1 MSRVIGNASRTIAVT
16 VVAALLSA
24 SAAAAA
30 APGSLDASFGGG
42 VVSVGSGTQLFGVT
56 VAPGGVVVA
65 AGQSGG
71 MVLVQRFTSSGQ
83 RDGTYSA
90 GVGVARAAS
99 TEADG
104 KVVIA
109 GSSGGM
115 FAQRFNLDGSVD
127 TSFGSHGIAAVP
139 GLGGSAV
146 ANAVAVQPDGKIVV
160 AGTIGGSDT
169 RIAVARFNTNGT
181 LDTSFGSGGAE
192 EINLGLPYEAAEA
205 VAVQRDGKIV
215 LSGHEQGSP
224 YYAFFN
230 GVVVRLQPNGT
241 LDPSFASSGVLS
253 YHHVNSG
260 YDTLNAVA
268 IQNDGKIVA
277 AGSDVGGPYAVFL
290 RLNSDGSYDTSF
302 GSGGETDLS
311 SGTFTSKPVGA
322 NGVVIAGGG
331 RVVAAGAI
339 QRNGTDYRAGLWA
352 LSPAGAADPSFGSGG
367 IVQQPS
373 ELEACG
379 MAIQPDGN
387 LVVVG
392 DTVSPTDPNRQPCS
406 VASGSFTPAGFVA
419 RYLGFGPPPVAT
431 GAPSVTTGTASAI
444 TATSATL
451 SGQVDPGGAQT
462 SYRFDYGTTTAYGS
476 SSPVTSAGAGT
487 TAAAVAT
494 TIGSLVPGTT
504 YHYTVVASN
513 ADGFAAGSDGTFTT
527 ASAAPSVGGQS
538 TTRVGELSAR
548 LVGRLD
554 PRGLTSAFYFEYGP
568 TRAYGSRTRSS
579 TVRVQA
585 GASSVRVTALV
596 KHLRPGT
603 RYHYRLVASNSAG
616 TARGADSSFR
626 TAPLLRTK
634 LGAVRGAHTF
644 SSLIAHGIS
653 FMIGCNQ
660 GCSVKVSLLL
670 SSRIA
675 GQLGVIMRQ
684 VSLGAGSGQ
693 VRRAGTVVVKVR
705 LSKRASRE
713 FRHRRRTLVLT
724 LRIVTTPAVSGHSHT
739 VTKRVTSKR

>member
-1 MSRVIGNASRTIAVT
+1 MSRVIGNASRTIAVA

-290 RLNSDGSYDTSF
+290 RLDSNGSYDTSF

-311 SGTFTSKPVGA
+311 SGTFTSKSVGA

-339 QRNGTDYRAGLWA
+339 QLNGTDYRAGLWA
-352 LSPAGAADPSFGSGG
+352 LSSAGAADRSFGSVG
-367 IVQQPS
+367 IVEQPS

-392 DTVSPTDPNRQPCS
+392 DTVSPTDINRPPCS
-406 VASGSFTPAGFVA
+406 GASGSFTPAGFVA
-419 RYLGFGPPPVAT
+419 RYVGFGPPPVAR
-431 GAPSVTTGTASAI
+431 APLVTTGGASAI

-451 SGQVDPGGAQT
+451 SGQVDPGGVQT
-462 SYRFDYGTTTAYGS
+462 SYRFIYGTTTAYGS
-476 SSPVTSAGAGT
+476 STALTSAGAGV
-487 TAAAVAT
+487 TATAVRT

-504 YHYTVVASN
+504 YHYALVASN
-513 ADGFAAGSDGTFTT
+513 ADGFAIGSDGTFTT

-538 TTRVGELSAR
+538 TTGVGELSAK
-548 LVGRLD
+548 LVGHLN
-554 PRGLTSAFYFEYGP
+554 PRGLGSSYHFEYGR

-579 TVRVQA
+579 TVAA

-603 RYHYRLVASNSAG
+603 RYHYRLVVSNSAG
-616 TARGADSSFR
+616 TTRGGDSSFR

-634 LGAVRGAHTF
+634 LGAVGGAHTF
-644 SSLIAHGIS
+644 STVIAHGIS
-653 FMIGCNQ
+653 FKIGCNQ
-660 GCSVKVSLLL
+660 GCSVKASLLL
-670 SSRIA
+670 SSRTA
-675 GQLGVIMRQ
+675 KHLGVITRQ
-684 VSLGAGSGQ
+684 ALLGAGSGQ
-693 VRRAGTVVVKVR
+693 LRRAGTVVVKVR
-705 LSKRASRE
+705 LSKRATRE
-713 FRHRRRTLVLT
+713 LRNRTKTLVLT
-724 LRIVTTPAVSGHSHT
+724 LAIVTTPAVSGHSHT
-739 VTKRVTSKR
+739 VTRRVTFKR